1 MIDHEKVE
9 QAVRLLLEGI
19 GEDVNREGLIDTP
32 DRIAR
37 MYEEIY
43 GGMEEDAATHLS
55 RTFTV
60 DSSEMVVEKDIT
72 FYSTCEHHLLP
83 FYGKVHIGYI
93 PDGKVVGL
101 SKLARTVEVF
111 ARRLQLQEQ
120 LTGQIADALM
130 EHMQAKGAIVMIEA
144 EHMCMTM
151 RGIKKPGSQTVTL
164 ARRGVFETD
173 PALEERIFP
182 HVGEIAM
189 LIGKVYRNAAPQCSL
204 ESSTLSEVLP
214 GKMKKWSM
222 TVNFVSPDY
231 TPFGCSADCVY

>member
-1 MIDHEKVE
+1 MIDHEKIE
-9 QAVRLLLEGI
+9 QAVRLLLEGM
-19 GEDVNREGLIDTP
+19 GEDVTREGLKDTP

-37 MYEEIY
+37 MYE
-43 GGMEEDAATHLS
+43 DAGVHLAK
-55 RTFTV
+55 TFTV
-60 DSSEMVVEKDIT
+60 DSSEMVIEKDIT

-83 FYGKVHIGYI
+83 FYGKAHIAYI

-130 EHMQAKGAIVMIEA
+130 QYMCPKGAMVMVEA

-151 RGIKKPGSQTVTL
+151 RGIKKPGSQTVTI

-173 PALEERIFP
+173 PTLEERFFR
-182 HVGEIAM
+182 M
-189 LIGKVYRNAAPQCSL
+189 LGK
-204 ESSTLSEVLP
+204 
-214 GKMKKWSM
+214 
-222 TVNFVSPDY
+222 
-231 TPFGCSADCVY
+231 